1 VTFTINR
8 AVLSLVFAL
17 ACAASASA
25 QAEWAGIYSF
35 DEDGGKN
42 AGGTAI
48 FIAHEL
54 VVMET
59 DDGLRGTIKSN
70 GYQTSKDLNIAA
82 KVKGTK
88 LEIYFDSY
96 GEDNVFE
103 TYSSGDLLL
112 ALERRPAKGK
122 TELLTWW
129 GKFTPVIPEK
139 PKTGKIFFVKSANI
153 ETN

>member
-1 VTFTINR
+1 MKR

-17 ACAASASA
+17 ACVSAAFT
-25 QAEWAGIYSF
+25 QAEWVGTYSF
-35 DEDGGKN
+35 EEDGGRN

-48 FIAHEL
+48 YIVHEL

-59 DDGLRGTIKSN
+59 DGGFRGTLKSN
-70 GYQTSKDLNIAA
+70 GYQTSKDLNVTA

-103 TYSSGDLLL
+103 TYSPGDLLL
-112 ALERRPAKGK
+112 TLETRTAKGK

-139 PKTGKIFFVKSANI
+139 PKTGKVFFVKSTNI
-153 ETN
+153 ETK